1 MVSQSVIIAR
11 RGRKGDR
18 RHNFNFRTK
27 QGPTISVSII
37 RDIAFF
43 GCSEMLSL
51 IYFKLTKSI
60 KIYDYITKN
69 NYITSSNTISD
80 ILIKVISLT
89 SKKSKNKNTLKK

>member
-1 MVSQSVIIAR
+1 MVSQSVIIAG

-18 RHNFNFRTK
+18 RHNFNFRTE

-43 GCSEMLSL
+43 GCSEILSL

>member
-18 RHNFNFRTK
+18 RHNFNFRTT

-43 GCSEMLSL
+43 GCSEILSL

-69 NYITSSNTISD
+69 NYIISSNTISD
-80 ILIKVISLT
+80 IPTKVISLT
-89 SKKSKNKNTLKK
+89 SKKSKNKNTLIK

>member
-1 MVSQSVIIAR
+1 MVSQSVIIAG

-18 RHNFNFRTK
+18 RHNFNFRTT

-43 GCSEMLSL
+43 GCSEILSL